1 MASLPKDPLYSF
13 QVVVLENTTKK
24 TFRGRFFLFNKQN
37 LNFKKNINLYE
48 FRYFDSEHSQT
59 ISFLSRSQI
68 RDQSLSLSLILTS
81 KGGRHIL
88 GPVEE
93 FLTH

>member
-1 MASLPKDPLYSF
+1 MSLD
-13 QVVVLENTTKK
+13 T
-24 TFRGRFFLFNKQN
+24 
-37 LNFKKNINLYE
+37 
-48 FRYFDSEHSQT
+48 FDSKHSQTLT

-81 KGGRHIL
+81 KGGRRIL
-88 GPVEE
+88 GLVEE